1 MLAHVH
7 MLHNPFMP
15 ARGRETFAIDHPVT
29 IRDWVT
35 AAGITEFER
44 PTICLFNGEAILRDQ
59 WQTVT
64 IGRSDLV
71 TFITLPQGGGGGDG
85 KILRSVLAI
94 AVMVAAPYAGAALAG
109 VIGVTSTVGV
119 AFVTAGVAFAG
130 STLLNVL
137 VPPPV
142 PATRLNSGFGNTP
155 TPSPTYSLQAQGNQA
170 RLGQPIPVVYGR
182 HRVYPD
188 LAATPY
194 AFYRNNEQY
203 VHQLHCIGQGAY
215 ELEQIRIEDTPISAF
230 EEMTYEMIPPGGTIT
245 LFEADVVTAAEVA
258 GQECVS
264 PADGGDWIGPFVANP
279 AQTTCRQISLDLVM
293 PRGVYYANDRGGL
306 NHRTI
311 TWHVQA
317 RQIGD
322 DGMAMGVWHTLGH
335 EAFTAATTTPQRLT
349 FEYAVAGGR
358 YEVRVVRTDTKET
371 SARAGH
377 ELRWGGLKAVLD
389 QPPDFGDVT
398 LLAMTMRATD
408 NLSQRASRMV
418 NCLVTRKL
426 PVWEIGQG
434 WSAPQATRSIAWALA
449 DIARSPYGGKLE
461 ESRIDLVQLHALDT
475 IWQSR
480 GDHFDAVFDQT
491 VTVWEALGRTAR
503 CGRAVSVMQS
513 GMVRFVRD
521 EHRQVPVALFSPRN
535 IVKHSLTIQYLLA
548 SDDTADSVTVE
559 YFSNETWQP
568 AEETVSVPDGRR
580 ARPARV
586 RLFGCTDK
594 AQAIREGYYMAAANR
609 YRRRL
614 ITFQTE
620 LEGLIPTYGDLIA
633 ITHDMPSWGQ
643 GAEVTAVD
651 GHALTVSEPL
661 EWSEERDDHFIGL
674 RKSDGRVSGPW
685 PVRPGAGPNQVL
697 VQEEVDWTP
706 YTGERQER
714 THLAFG
720 VGETW
725 STLARVIAVR
735 PRGERVEIHAV
746 AENPAVH
753 RADQDP
759 LKQRKSTHDR

>member
-1 MLAHVH
+1 MVACVH

-15 ARGRETFAIDHPVT
+15 ARGRETFAVDQPVT
-29 IRDWVT
+29 IRDWLT
-35 AAGITEFER
+35 AAGIAEFER
-44 PTICLFNGEAILRDQ
+44 PTICLFNGKAILRDQ
-59 WQTVT
+59 WPQIT
-64 IGRSDLV
+64 IGFSDLV
-71 TFITLPQGGGGGDG
+71 TFITLPQGDSGRGD
-85 KILRSVLAI
+85 KILRSVLTI

-109 VIGVTSTVGV
+109 AIGVTSTVGV
-119 AFVTAGVAFAG
+119 ALVTAGVALAG
-130 STLLNVL
+130 SALLNVL

-142 PATRLNSGFGNTP
+142 PSTSLNSGFGNTP
-155 TPSPTYSLQAQGNQA
+155 APSPTYSLQTRGNQA
-170 RLGQPIPVVYGR
+170 RLSQPIPVVYGR
-182 HRVYPD
+182 HLVYPD

-194 AFYRNNEQY
+194 AFYQNNEQY

-230 EEMTYEMIPPGGTIT
+230 EEVTYEMVPPGGTIT
-245 LFEADVVTAAEVA
+245 LFDADVVTASEVA

-279 AQTTCRQISLDLVM
+279 AQTNCHRISLDMVM

-306 NHRTI
+306 SNRTI
-311 TWHVQA
+311 IWQVQA
-317 RQIGD
+317 RQID
-322 DGMAMGVWHTLGH
+322 DAGTAIGAWHTLGH
-335 EAFTAATTTPQRLT
+335 ETFTAATNTLQRLT

-358 YEVRVVRTDTKET
+358 YEVRALRTDTKET

-377 ELRWGGLKAVLD
+377 ELRWGGLKAVLE
-389 QPPDFGDVT
+389 QTPDFGEVT

-426 PVWEIGQG
+426 PVWDVENG

-449 DIARSPYGGKLE
+449 DIARSPYGGKLADR
-461 ESRIDLVQLHALDT
+461 RIDLAQLHALDAL
-475 IWQSR
+475 WHAR

-491 VTVWEALGRTAR
+491 VTVWEALSRTAR
-503 CGRAVSVMQS
+503 CGRAVSFMQS
-513 GMVRFVRD
+513 GTVRVVRD

-535 IVKHSLTIQYLLA
+535 IVKNSLTIQYLLA
-548 SDDTADSVTVE
+548 SDETADSVTVE

-568 AEETVSVPDGRR
+568 AEETVSVPDSSREQ
-580 ARPARV
+580 PARV
-586 RLFGCTDK
+586 RLFGCTEK
-594 AQAIREGYYMAAANR
+594 AQAIREGHYMAAANR

-614 ITFQTE
+614 VTFQTE

-661 EWSEERDDHFIGL
+661 EWSDEPGDHFISL

-685 PVRPGAGPNQVL
+685 PVRPSEMPNQML
-697 VQEEVDWTP
+697 LQDELDFRP
-706 YTGERQER
+706 YTGVRQER
-714 THLAFG
+714 THIAFG

-725 STLARVIAVR
+725 STLARVTAVR
-735 PRGERVEIHAV
+735 PRGERVEISAV

-753 RADQDP
+753 RADQ
-759 LKQRKSTHDR
+759 